1 MRQLLLPPIVLL
13 ITAGAMLLL
22 HRAWPLAVWLSWPWT
37 APGVPLML
45 AGLGIAN
52 WHARLFRRAGT
63 EINTFR
69 EPGRLV
75 RDGLFR
81 HSRNPIYLGFA
92 LALAGVA
99 LVLGSASPWLAWLC
113 FVLLTDRWY
122 IRFEEAALRRR
133 FGEEYEAYRRQVRR
147 WL

>member
-13 ITAGAMLLL
+13 ITAVAMVLL
-22 HRAWPLAVWLSWPWT
+22 HRAWPLAGLLPWPWT
-37 APGVPLML
+37 ASGVPMIV
-45 AGLGIAN
+45 AGLAVAQ

-81 HSRNPIYLGFA
+81 RSRNPMYLGFA

-99 LVLGSASPWLAWLC
+99 LVLGSASPWLAWLS
-113 FVLLTDRWY
+113 FIVLTDRWY
-122 IRFEEAALRRR
+122 IRFEEAALLAR
-133 FGEEYEAYRRQVRR
+133 FGDEYEAYRRQVRR